1 MQKSSKLRSCGV
13 KISFQRTSRKGT
25 AKRSQ
30 TWPSRTCFLQI
41 RLWFRWPR
49 HWVGYGFYRSK
60 RMSPFSQNRTHWSN
74 FPRNFIQKVW
84 TLMTKSSWNGGPMLS
99 KTSPERFSKKP
110 SKHVP
115 FVVAFGVQ
123 MWSKK
128 DLKKGIFWRYL
139 VSVAQS
145 GPTGLSE
152 WMLRVTMEPQRSKW
166 EVKLVSWRSIWSQES
181 GFFNECCAKALKMT
195 LVFAFSLW
203 TLKVPKLPIWEL
215 LGLISSHLGAMS
227 EPLRS
232 KGASPNSKLMAQ
244 NYLGPILGIQQLHCL
259 GFCHG

>member
-1 MQKSSKLRSCGV
+1 
-13 KISFQRTSRKGT
+13 
-25 AKRSQ
+25 
-30 TWPSRTCFLQI
+30 
-41 RLWFRWPR
+41 
-49 HWVGYGFYRSK
+49 
-60 RMSPFSQNRTHWSN
+60 
-74 FPRNFIQKVW
+74 
-84 TLMTKSSWNGGPMLS
+84 MLS
-99 KTSPERFSKKP
+99 KTSPERVSKKP

-128 DLKKGIFWRYL
+128 ELDKNLFWRYL

-166 EVKLVSWRSIWSQES
+166 EVKFVSWRSIWSQES
-181 GFFNECCAKALKMT
+181 GLFNECCAKALKMT

-232 KGASPNSKLMAQ
+232 KGASPNSKLMPQ
-244 NYLGPILGIQQLHCL
+244 NYLGPILGIQRAIV
-259 GFCHG
+259 GA